1 MTDTKD
7 RPTTAVTPG
16 SDVPRDCMLN
26 NPGVMLG
33 IIAHLVH
40 KLGGTFSITEAEM
53 DSGPELDMEEEYD
66 GEGGLTLT
74 TRIHG
79 GGH

>member
-7 RPTTAVTPG
+7 RPTTAVTLG

-26 NPGVMLG
+26 NPGMMLG
-33 IIAHLVH
+33 LIAHLVH
-40 KLGGTFSITEAEM
+40 KLGGTFSITGAEM
-53 DSGPELDMEEEYD
+53 DSGPVLDMEEEYD
-66 GEGGLTLT
+66 GEGRMTLT
-74 TRIHG
+74 TRVHG